1 MKAIKIGVDIF
12 KWARI
17 ITLKIVEFILILFF
31 TISILTL
38 KIVLTIVN
46 TVSNDTSGIGFN

>member
-38 KIVLTIVN
+38 KIVLTIFN

>member
-1 MKAIKIGVDIF
+1 MKAIIIGVDIF
-12 KWARI
+12 KWARM

-38 KIVLTIVN
+38 KIVLTIFN

>member
-38 KIVLTIVN
+38 TA
-46 TVSNDTSGIGFN
+46 